1 VYFVKESRASV
12 PSRVAGS
19 IICVDVH
26 RSVNL
31 ASNDS
36 IMRNNGGLPLRAPA
50 RTRAHVGRIALYFL
64 TGSRANIFP
73 SIRLSPGSRHGI
85 MPLFATFNSNVSGE
99 CYSCKTF
106 EVNKVRRQSS
116 TVD

>member
-19 IICVDVH
+19 IICMDVH

-36 IMRNNGGLPLRAPA
+36 IMRNNGGLPLRVLL
-50 RTRAHVGRIALYFL
+50 RERERMSEGLLYI
-64 TGSRANIFP
+64 S
-73 SIRLSPGSRHGI
+73 
-85 MPLFATFNSNVSGE
+85 
-99 CYSCKTF
+99 
-106 EVNKVRRQSS
+106 
-116 TVD
+116 

>member
-12 PSRVAGS
+12 PSRLAGS

-26 RSVNL
+26 LVNL

-64 TGSRANIFP
+64 TGSRANIFL
-73 SIRLSPGSRHGI
+73 SIRLSPGSRMGSWNHAAVCNI
-85 MPLFATFNSNVSGE
+85 
-99 CYSCKTF
+99 
-106 EVNKVRRQSS
+106 
-116 TVD
+116 